1 MGLIHEVAPPGDL
14 APLAMRLGQK
24 LARGAPLAQ
33 AAILRGVR
41 EGGRLPWSQGR
52 VLEMAAA
59 MRAMSSDDAESG
71 MSAYVTLMASRFE
84 GVDPEERL
92 ALFDDL
98 YEGRLATYRG
108 E

>member
-1 MGLIHEVAPPGDL
+1 
-14 APLAMRLGQK
+14 
-24 LARGAPLAQ
+24 
-33 AAILRGVR
+33 
-41 EGGRLPWSQGR
+41 
-52 VLEMAAA
+52 MAAA